1 MADDKEREGTELV
14 VAEYHRKIKEA
25 FEVFDHEANNTVDP
39 SDAGSR
45 VLKLTEPQDG
55 GSWAPGMSLWSKA
68 ILRSGRLILD
78 LKEATSPVFTWTD
91 HIARWLLVRWREI
104 GTIIRSLGC
113 CPSEGE
119 LHDLIAEVEEEEP
132 TGYIRYEKFLP
143 VMTEVLLE
151 RRYRPIPE
159 DTLLRAFEVLDPS
172 KRGFLTR
179 EELIKYMTEE
189 DHHSAVSI
197 TL

>member
-151 RRYRPIPE
+151 RRSPLSSLHHPVRSLRPGTPVWKIGALV
-159 DTLLRAFEVLDPS
+159 TSLSLV
-172 KRGFLTR
+172 
-179 EELIKYMTEE
+179 
-189 DHHSAVSI
+189 
-197 TL
+197 